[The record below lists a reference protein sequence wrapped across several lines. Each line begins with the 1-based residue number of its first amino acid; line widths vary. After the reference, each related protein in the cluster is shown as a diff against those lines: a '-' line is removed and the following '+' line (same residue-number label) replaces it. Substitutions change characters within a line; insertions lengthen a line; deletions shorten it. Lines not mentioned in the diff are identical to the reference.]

1 MNSPPPKQ
9 APRNA
14 NARQDQPPARNAPA
28 AAGTQVVPNKNYD
41 EALEFSQSGSDESI
55 DTQTGRNQLGS
66 KPVAQVSMDV
76 KSNHSTNIPSTAGSF
91 AMNQQKAQAPQPRK
105 VRHSPSSPPVFIVER
120 LLLEYRG

>member
-14 NARQDQPPARNAPA
+14 RQEPPARNAPA
-28 AAGTQVVPNKNYD
+28 AAGGASQVVPNKNYD

-55 DTQTGRNQLGS
+55 DTQTGRGQLGS

-76 KSNHSTNIPSTAGSF
+76 KANHPTTVPSTAGSF
-91 AMNQQKAQAPQPRK
+91 AMNQQKLQAQQPRK
-105 VRHSPSSPPVFIVER
+105 VSQH
-120 LLLEYRG
+120 LLISVSLCLCDGGG